1 MPNRISGS
9 KLPLVSHCRAAFAPG
24 VVWPPSPPGRPA
36 VYGTAFHAAVEY
48 WYASG
53 EVDLDAIATKN
64 GLDVEEAARLERA
77 FDGWSQSRVAS
88 LSDATPEWGA
98 GYDTATGTVVLL
110 PRGEGRAAYDGLP
123 DTVICATL
131 DLVRIDAESRSGEVH
146 DWKTGRSKLPQAK
159 ENWQLIFGAMLLARA
174 HDLDSVRVYLH
185 TVDEDGELRTSEGEV
200 DAIELDGV
208 EANVTRWAREAAEG
222 PTLHPGE
229 HCTGLY
235 CPIRATCAKTTEAID
250 ELAPVPL
257 TEAVVYPLT
266 GAIES
271 PEQAMWILH
280 RVKAVQAAVDLAEKA
295 VRAYADERQGIEADG
310 KWWGRHSDTWTE
322 PDLSTLDEAK
332 LATLDRLDLRS
343 AVEHKLGTTRLKA
356 TLKERGL
363 KGKALEAAYEMA
375 LGELTEAGMAKT
387 RTRSVYA
394 ARKQRPEPVVAGAEE
409 TES

>member
-9 KLPLVSHCRAAFAPG
+9 KLPLVSHCRAAFAPD

-36 VYGTAFHAAVEY
+36 VYGTAFHHAVES

-53 EVDLDAIATKN
+53 EVDLDAIAREH
-64 GLDVEEAARLERA
+64 GLDVEESAKLERA
-77 FDGWSQSRVAS
+77 FDGWSTSRVAS

-123 DTVICATL
+123 DTVVCATL
-131 DLVRIDAESRSGEVH
+131 DLVRVDTETKTGEVH

-159 ENWQLIFGAMLLARA
+159 ENWQLLFGALLLARA
-174 HDLDSVRVYLH
+174 YDLDTVRVYLH
-185 TVDEDGELRTSEGEV
+185 TVDEEGQLRTTEGEV
-200 DAIELDGV
+200 DALELDGV
-208 EANVTRWAREAAEG
+208 ESNIVRWVREAAGE
-222 PTLHPGE
+222 PKLQPGE

-235 CPIRATCAKTTEAID
+235 CPIRATCAKTAEAID

-257 TEAVVYPLT
+257 TESIVYPLT

-295 VRAYADERQGIEADG
+295 VRAYADERQGIELDG
-310 KWWGRHSDTWTE
+310 KFWGRHVDTWIE
-322 PDLSTLDEAK
+322 PDLSALDEAK
-332 LATLDRLDLRS
+332 LAVLDGLDLRS
-343 AVEHKLGTTRLKA
+343 AVEHKLGTTALKA
-356 TLKERGL
+356 ALKARGL
-363 KGKALEAAYEMA
+363 KGKALDGAFESALYEMEAA
-375 LGELTEAGMAKT
+375 GMTKT

-394 ARKQRPEPVVAGAEE
+394 ARKTRPEPVEAGAAEE
-409 TES
+409 E

>member
-1 MPNRISGS
+1 MPSRISGS
-9 KLPLVSHCRAAFAPG
+9 KLPLVSLCRGAFAPD

-36 VYGTAFHAAVEY
+36 IYGTAFHACAEL

-53 EVDLDAIATKN
+53 EVDLEGIAAKH
-64 GLDVEEAARLERA
+64 GLDVEESARLERA
-77 FDGWSQSRVAS
+77 FDGWSTSRVAS

-98 GYDTATGTVVLL
+98 GYDTATGTVVML

-123 DTVICATL
+123 STVICATL
-131 DLVRIDAESRSGEVH
+131 DLVRVDEQSKSGEVH
-146 DWKTGRSKLPQAK
+146 DWKTGRTKLPKAK
-159 ENWQLIFGAMLLARA
+159 ENWQLLFGAMLLARA

-208 EANVTRWAREAAEG
+208 EANVTRWQREATEG
-222 PTLHPGE
+222 AALNPGE

-235 CPIRATCAKTTEAID
+235 CPVRATCQKTTEATD

-257 TEAVVYPLT
+257 TESVVYPLT

-271 PEQAMWILH
+271 AEQAMWILH
-280 RVKAVQAAVDLAEKA
+280 RIKAVQSAVDLAEKA

-310 KWWGRHSDTWTE
+310 KWWGRHLDTWTE
-322 PDLSTLDEAK
+322 PDLSTLDEGK
-332 LATLDRLDLRS
+332 LATLDRLELRS
-343 AVEHKLGTTRLKA
+343 AVEHKLGTTKLKA

-375 LGELTEAGMAKT
+375 LGELTEAGMTKT
-387 RTRSVYA
+387 RTRAVYT

-409 TES
+409 ES

>member
-9 KLPLVSHCRAAFAPG
+9 KLPLVALCRAAFAPD

-36 VYGTAFHAAVEY
+36 VYGSAFHAAVEL

-53 EVDLDAIATKN
+53 EVDLEGISKKY
-64 GLDVEEAARLERA
+64 GLDAEESARLERA
-77 FDGWSQSRVAS
+77 FDGWSTSRVAS

-123 DTVICATL
+123 DTVICGTL
-131 DLVRIDAESRSGEVH
+131 DLVRVDTESKSGEVH

-159 ENWQLIFGAMLLARA
+159 QNWQLLFGAMLLARA
-174 HDLDSVRVYLH
+174 YDLDTVRVYLH
-185 TVDEDGELRTSEGEV
+185 TVDEEGDLRTSEGEV
-200 DAIELDGV
+200 DALEIDGV
-208 EANVTRWAREAAEG
+208 EANIVAWAREAAGE
-222 PTLHPGE
+222 PEYRPGE

-235 CPIRATCAKTTEAID
+235 CPIRATCPKTNEATD

-257 TEAVVYPLT
+257 TESVVYPLT

-271 PEQAMWILH
+271 AEQAMWILH

-295 VRAYADERQGIEADG
+295 VRAYADQTGGIPADG
-310 KWWGRHSDTWTE
+310 GKLWGRHVDTWTE
-322 PDLSTLDEAK
+322 PDISTLDEGK
-332 LATLDRLDLRS
+332 LATLDRLELRG
-343 AVEHKLGTTRLKA
+343 AIEHKLSGTKVKA

-363 KGKALEAAYEMA
+363 KGKTLDAAYEQILA
-375 LGELTEAGMAKT
+375 DLTDAGLTQQKT
-387 RTRSVYA
+387 RAVYT
-394 ARKQRPEPVVAGAEE
+394 ARKGQPVPPPAEE
-409 TES
+409 A

>member
-1 MPNRISGS
+1 MPSRISGS
-9 KLPLVSHCRAAFAPG
+9 KLPLVSHCRAAFAPD

-36 VYGTAFHAAVEY
+36 VYGTAFHACAEL

-53 EVDLDAIATKN
+53 EVDLDGIATKH
-64 GLDVEEAARLERA
+64 GLNDEESARLERT
-77 FDGWSQSRVAS
+77 FDGWSTSRVAS
-88 LSDATPEWGA
+88 LTDATPEWGA

-131 DLVRIDAESRSGEVH
+131 DLVRVDADSKTGEVH
-146 DWKTGRSKLPQAK
+146 DWKTGRSKLPKAK
-159 ENWQLIFGAMLLARA
+159 ENWQLLFGAMLLARA
-174 HDLDSVRVYLH
+174 HDLDTVRVYLH

-200 DAIELDGV
+200 DAIEMDGI
-208 EANVTRWAREAAEG
+208 EANVTRWQREATEG

-235 CPIRATCAKTTEAID
+235 CPIRATCPKTNEATD

-257 TEAVVYPLT
+257 TEGVVYPLT

-280 RVKAVQAAVDLAEKA
+280 RVKAVQSAVDLAEKA
-295 VRAYADERQGIEADG
+295 VRAYVDERQGIEVDG
-310 KWWGRHSDTWTE
+310 KWYGRHLDSWTE

-332 LATLDRLDLRS
+332 LATLDRLDLRG
-343 AVEHKLGTTRLKA
+343 AVEHKLGTTKLKA
-356 TLKERGL
+356 ALKERGL

-375 LGELTEAGMAKT
+375 LGELTEAGMTKT
-387 RTRSVYA
+387 RTRAVYT
-394 ARKQRPEPVVAGAEE
+394 ARKHRPEPVVAGTTEE
-409 TES
+409 E

>member
-1 MPNRISGS
+1 MPSRISGS
-9 KLPLVSHCRAAFAPG
+9 RLPLVSLCRGAFAPD

-36 VYGTAFHAAVEY
+36 VYGTAFHACAEL

-53 EVDLDAIATKN
+53 EVDLDGIAARH
-64 GLDVEEAARLERA
+64 GLDVEESARLERA

-88 LSDATPEWGA
+88 LTDATPEWGA

-131 DLVRIDAESRSGEVH
+131 DLVRVDTESRSGEVH

-159 ENWQLIFGAMLLARA
+159 HNWQLLFGAMLLARA
-174 HDLDSVRVYLH
+174 YDLDSVRVYLH

-200 DAIELDGV
+200 DAIELDGI
-208 EANVTRWAREAAEG
+208 EANVTRWQREADEG
-222 PTLHPGE
+222 PTLNPGE

-235 CPIRATCAKTTEAID
+235 CPVRATCSATTEATN

-257 TEAVVYPLT
+257 TEGVVYPLT

-271 PEQAMWILH
+271 AEQAMWILH
-280 RVKAVQAAVDLAEKA
+280 RIKAVQAAVDLAEKA
-295 VRAYADERQGIEADG
+295 VRAYADERQGLEVDG
-310 KWWGRHSDTWTE
+310 KFWGRHLDAWTE

-332 LATLDRLDLRS
+332 LATLGRLGLHE

-356 TLKERGL
+356 ALKERGL
-363 KGKALEAAYEMA
+363 KGKQLEAAYERTLA
-375 LGELTEAGMAKT
+375 ELMEAGLTKTKT
-387 RTRSVYA
+387 RAVYT

-409 TES
+409 ES

>member
-1 MPNRISGS
+1 MPSRISGS
-9 KLPLVSHCRAAFAPG
+9 KLPLVSLCRGAFAPD

-36 VYGTAFHAAVEY
+36 VYGTAFHACCEL

-53 EVDLDAIATKN
+53 EVDLEGIAAKH
-64 GLDVEEAARLERA
+64 GLDVEESARLERA

-88 LSDATPEWGA
+88 LTDATPEWGA

-123 DTVICATL
+123 STVICGTL
-131 DLVRIDAESRSGEVH
+131 DLVRVDEQSRSGEVH
-146 DWKTGRSKLPQAK
+146 DWKTGRTKLPAAK
-159 ENWQLIFGAMLLARA
+159 ANWQLLFGAMLLARA

-200 DAIELDGV
+200 DAIEMDGI
-208 EANVTRWAREAAEG
+208 EAAVTRWQREADEG
-222 PTLHPGE
+222 PKLNPGE
-229 HCTGLY
+229 HCVGLY
-235 CPIRATCAKTTEAID
+235 CPVRATCSATTEATD

-257 TEAVVYPLT
+257 TEGVVYPLT

-280 RVKAVQAAVDLAEKA
+280 RIKAVQTAVDLAEKA

-310 KWWGRHSDTWTE
+310 KWWGRHLDTWTE

-332 LATLDRLDLRS
+332 LATLERLDLRQ
-343 AVEHKLGTTRLKA
+343 AVEHKLGTTKIKA
-356 TLKERGL
+356 MLKERGL
-363 KGKALEAAYEMA
+363 KGKGLEAAYEMA
-375 LGELTEAGMAKT
+375 LGELNEAGMTKTKT
-387 RTRSVYA
+387 RAVYT
-394 ARKQRPEPVVAGAEE
+394 ARKNRPEPVVAGVEE
-409 TES
+409 ES